1 MMYRILFIFLSL
13 IPGFAFANNL
23 FDPPTGDKSMTIL
36 AAVFGSLGTFGAG
49 GADPLAA
56 GIQAFNGG
64 VLVIGGV
71 LVAYTILAGTIGTAH
86 DGEMLGKKFSSVW
99 VPIRTAL
106 GTALVLPVIGGS
118 YCTMQAIVGWLIVQ
132 GIGLADNVWSSFA
145 SEQNIKLVATQGLT
159 SNEATALGYNLFLSN
174 ACMKA
179 YNKALEEAIKD
190 APIIVSNTTQATRWK
205 SRINAMPGDTYYYG
219 PKGGGHDGVP
229 EEACGKLNVPT
240 STTSMSSNDVVSRTT
255 AFFNVSQAGAAE
267 AAVLQAIQT
276 ATNTLDSD
284 MASLADSLVSS
295 KGPIDPT
302 QIDAAIKRYQDT
314 VSQAATAQAMSLS
327 NFNTLSAN
335 ATADGWFM
343 AGAFY
348 TKIAFLTDVVQ
359 RAMSN
364 MAHASGPT
372 KMSSVGDGNALMDY
386 IDKYNRYAQQS
397 IKGSKA
403 PSTMSFGINAEAE
416 GGDDWTFDTVINKLF
431 GKAMLAEGMM
441 IDDKEHP
448 LIAMKRIGNWL
459 LGIIASSGA
468 AVVAISMLS
477 AGAKASI
484 IGKAVDLFGGGVVS
498 ATGKVVDFIKDFWL
512 KILLP
517 ILAVGI
523 FLSYILPMMP
533 YMLWLGATIGW
544 LIMSIEAI
552 IAAPMWAVMHLT
564 ANGDDMVGSGGQ
576 GYRLVLSLMLRPVLM
591 IFGLIAAFVIINVLG
606 QLVTQVFFGVFAVA
620 QSDSGAFIKLVGLIV
635 APIMYAFAM
644 YQVIIRSFHLIH
656 MIPDELLKWFG
667 GGGTQL
673 GNMAEQMG
681 GESARGWQQMGN
693 AANLAA
699 TGYLAAN
706 MNKKEDNAQGL
717 KLKGDLGLNDKG
729 SKLINNGSREM
740 NQMNRSKL
748 ASAVSSLGGVESE
761 DGARFMRSFNEHA
774 ENGASF
780 SEAMAAA
787 QNHTNEERYG
797 AGATELI
804 NRFSGGDSSSPEYKG
819 VISSLNNKMAK
830 FIQSSGGDMVQAK
843 EKMQSMIADVIST
856 HDANGGKIGN
866 VLKEVSDKYNK
877 KEGTPRIQESQSTPA
892 AEGADGQAPVVVA
905 ENKGD

>member
-1 MMYRILFIFLSL
+1 MFNRLFLFLL
-13 IPGFAFANNL
+13 GLMPGLAFAGNL
-23 FDPPTGDKSMTIL
+23 FEPAPGDKSVTLL
-36 AAVFGSLGTFGAG
+36 AAIFGSLGAFGEG
-49 GADPLAA
+49 GADPMAA
-56 GIQAFNGG
+56 GIKAFNGG
-64 VLVIGGV
+64 VLIIGGV

-403 PSTMSFGINAEAE
+403 PSAMSFGINAEAE

-591 IFGLIAAFVIINVLG
+591 IFGLIAAFVVINVLG

-699 TGYLAAN
+699 TGALAAQ
-706 MNKKEDNAQGL
+706 MANKENKAVTD
-717 KLKGDLGLNDKG
+717 KFKGDLGLNDSANKAVNAG
-729 SKLINNGSREM
+729 TREM
-740 NQMNRSKL
+740 GAMNRGKL
-748 ASAVSSLGGVESE
+748 GSVISSLGGVETE
-761 DGARFMRSFNEHA
+761 DGARFMRSFNEST
-774 ENGASF
+774 ESGQSF
-780 SEAMAAA
+780 SEAMKTALD
-787 QNHTNEERYG
+787 HTNEMRYG
-797 AGATELI
+797 EGSTELI
-804 NRFSGGDSSSPEYKG
+804 NRFSGGDYASPEYKG
-819 VISSLNNKMAK
+819 VTAALNNKLGK
-830 FIQSSGGDMVQAK
+830 FLQQSGGDHDSAKQKMSQMVS
-843 EKMQSMIADVIST
+843 EVIDR
-856 HDANGGKIGN
+856 HDTEGGSLGKI
-866 VLKEVSDKYNK
+866 LKEVSSKYNDIEPDK
-877 KEGTPRIQESQSTPA
+877 DTGGK
-892 AEGADGQAPVVVA
+892 
-905 ENKGD
+905 